1 MEGLMASQADFNDL
15 DTFVHGP
22 VRLGILTLLHLDG
35 PLDFT
40 ALKKRLEVSDGAM
53 GSHLQKLEEKGYI
66 SVKREFVGKRP
77 RSTYRLL
84 PAGRAA
90 FARHLRNLQSIIDAV
105 GGAGSN
111 IKA

>member
-1 MEGLMASQADFNDL
+1 MASQVDFNGL
-15 DTFVHGP
+15 DTVVHGP

-40 ALKKRLEVSDGAM
+40 ALKKRLDVPDGAM
-53 GSHLQKLEEKGYI
+53 GSHLQKLEEEGYI
-66 SVKREFVGKRP
+66 RVKKEFVGKRP

-90 FARHLRNLQSIIDAV
+90 FARHLRNLKSIIDAV
-105 GGAGSN
+105 EGVSRR
-111 IKA
+111 IET

>member
-1 MEGLMASQADFNDL
+1 MASAVDFNGL
-15 DTFVHGP
+15 DTIVHGP

-40 ALKKRLEVSDGAM
+40 ALKKRLNVPDGAM
-53 GSHLQKLEEKGYI
+53 GSHLQKLEEEGYI
-66 SVKREFVGKRP
+66 SVKKEFVAKRP

-84 PAGRAA
+84 PAGRVA
-90 FARHLRNLQSIIDAV
+90 FARHLRNLKSIIAAV
-105 GGAGSN
+105 ENSSE

>member
-1 MEGLMASQADFNDL
+1 MSTEVDFNGL
-15 DTFVHGP
+15 DTIVHGP

-40 ALKKRLEVSDGAM
+40 ALKKRLNVPDGAM
-53 GSHLQKLEEKGYI
+53 GSHLQKLEEGGYI
-66 SVKREFVGKRP
+66 SVKKEFVAKRP

-90 FARHLRNLQSIIDAV
+90 FARHLRNLKSIIAAV
-105 GGAGSN
+105 ENSSEV
-111 IKA
+111 KA

>member
-1 MEGLMASQADFNDL
+1 MASQVDFNGL
-15 DTFVHGP
+15 DTVVHGP

-40 ALKKRLEVSDGAM
+40 ALKKRLDVPDGAL
-53 GSHLQKLEEKGYI
+53 GAHLQKLEDEGYI
-66 SVKREFVGKRP
+66 SVKKAFVGKRP

-90 FARHLRNLQSIIDAV
+90 FSKHLGNLKSIINAV
-105 GGAGSN
+105 ESATRK
-111 IKA
+111 I